1 MLSRNSIKT
10 LSFLNLSRLGVSAGT
25 RQAISRA
32 RHSRGNLTNEHISE
46 VIAAMLEV
54 SVKIESFVKEN
65 QTGGKNELP
74 QRVEAD

>member
-10 LSFLNLSRLGVSAGT
+10 LGFLNLSRLGVSAGT

-46 VIAAMLEV
+46 VVAAMLEV

-65 QTGGKNELP
+65 SPGDTND
-74 QRVEAD
+74 RTN